1 MNKIIKNYLYIEDRD
16 ENGVLKKL
24 FEVKRTNDYSLIADL
39 NKELTANLLKE
50 SQEKEENKYIQ
61 MQEKQ
66 KRMENEEMSNYLHKY
81 SLEKFLLAIQWCMFL
96 GKIDTLEPIKKIL
109 SVDNK
114 YDRSKLIESSLN
126 KVEFLNVKEIF
137 EKL

>member
-16 ENGVLKKL
+16 ENGVLKKI
-24 FEVKRTNDYSLIADL
+24 FEVKRTNDYSLITDL

-66 KRMENEEMSNYLHKY
+66 KRMEDEEMNDYLQKY
-81 SLEKFLLAIQWCMFL
+81 SLEKFLLAIQWCMFF

-109 SVDNK
+109 LVDNK